1 MEEKEDTVDEL
12 TLERLLPRLG
22 LDPADVLNVY
32 LYGSR
37 LWGTPLPQYP
47 FAPRGPSN

>member
-1 MEEKEDTVDEL
+1 MEEKEGVDEL

-37 LWGTPLPQYP
+37 LWGTSPSPQP
-47 FAPRGPSN
+47 PSRRPK